1 MEKITESR
9 QYETIKIIFLKSMSE
24 LFPTYDVELQN
35 SLNNGSYGEVFDKNE
50 IVELS
55 NEDYEKVK
63 EQMRKTITE
72 NLPITLATDDIELMK
87 KNWRKIERDDI
98 RELLKNCG
106 WAKIKAFQVGGYTDY
121 FYLEP
126 EKLTGL
132 VKDFDLYKYDRGFI
146 LKTPMEVFD
155 WNVAPMKD
163 TPKIAQAFQEGNDW
177 ERIMGINFAGSL
189 NKKVF
194 KREIAELIMLNETL
208 HTKKINKFANEII
221 KNDKIK
227 IVTIAGPS
235 SSGKTTL
242 SKKLRLHLQTSG
254 IKTLAI
260 SLDDYYVGR
269 ANVPLDEN
277 GNKDFEIIHALDTK
291 LLNENLRDLIAGKE
305 VELPLYD
312 FFTGERKPVGHIEK
326 LEENG
331 IIILEG
337 IHGLNDE
344 LTKYIPRE
352 NKYKIYISCLTQT
365 NMDRHNRVHTTDV
378 RKIRRIVRDSLSRAT
393 TGEET
398 LEMWNSVRKG
408 EEKWIFPFQEE
419 ADAIFNSSLCYELG
433 VLKPYAIRE
442 LIKID
447 IESPQY
453 EEAKKLV
460 ELLSCFVDIET
471 ELVPSDSLL
480 KEFIGGS
487 VFYNY

>member
-24 LFPTYDVELQN
+24 LFPNYDVELQN

-87 KNWRKIERDDI
+87 ENWRKIERDDI

-194 KREIAELIMLNETL
+194 KREIAELIMLNETFIL
-208 HTKKINKFANEII
+208 RKLIN
-221 KNDKIK
+221 
-227 IVTIAGPS
+227 
-235 SSGKTTL
+235 L
-242 SKKLRLHLQTSG
+242 QMKL
-254 IKTLAI
+254 
-260 SLDDYYVGR
+260 
-269 ANVPLDEN
+269 
-277 GNKDFEIIHALDTK
+277 
-291 LLNENLRDLIAGKE
+291 
-305 VELPLYD
+305 
-312 FFTGERKPVGHIEK
+312 
-326 LEENG
+326 
-331 IIILEG
+331 
-337 IHGLNDE
+337 
-344 LTKYIPRE
+344 
-352 NKYKIYISCLTQT
+352 
-365 NMDRHNRVHTTDV
+365 
-378 RKIRRIVRDSLSRAT
+378 
-393 TGEET
+393 
-398 LEMWNSVRKG
+398 
-408 EEKWIFPFQEE
+408 
-419 ADAIFNSSLCYELG
+419 
-433 VLKPYAIRE
+433 
-442 LIKID
+442 
-447 IESPQY
+447 
-453 EEAKKLV
+453 
-460 ELLSCFVDIET
+460 
-471 ELVPSDSLL
+471 
-480 KEFIGGS
+480 
-487 VFYNY
+487 